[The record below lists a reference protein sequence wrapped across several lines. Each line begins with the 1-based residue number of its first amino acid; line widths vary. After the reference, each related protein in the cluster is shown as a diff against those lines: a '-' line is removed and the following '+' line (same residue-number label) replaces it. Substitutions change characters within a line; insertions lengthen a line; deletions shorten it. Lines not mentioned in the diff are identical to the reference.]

1 MSHRGCEDRAPN
13 QSPRQI
19 LIKTQIQSISYPK
32 RRVHS
37 SAFDKNKNKQTKKRG
52 GFVLPCTV
60 RRSKP
65 LRSASK
71 TWQPVRL
78 RTKFTAPFFQRK
90 QFKRFRPQ
98 RRRIVPAISSI
109 SSCSCGSTRSVDVGK
124 VFGGRSCQHALKA
137 ERNQRRVQ
145 LLQHR
150 RQCSHKLVVATSLQ
164 FVRVGLHAHRVQGG
178 RFVDEIA

>member
-1 MSHRGCEDRAPN
+1 MSHSGCEDRAPN

-19 LIKTQIQSISYPK
+19 LIKTKSRASHIQSVAST
-32 RRVHS
+32 RVRLT
-37 SAFDKNKNKQTKKRG
+37 KTKTNKQKKG
-52 GFVLPCTV
+52 GSVLPCTV

-78 RTKFTAPFFQRK
+78 RTKFTTPFFQRK